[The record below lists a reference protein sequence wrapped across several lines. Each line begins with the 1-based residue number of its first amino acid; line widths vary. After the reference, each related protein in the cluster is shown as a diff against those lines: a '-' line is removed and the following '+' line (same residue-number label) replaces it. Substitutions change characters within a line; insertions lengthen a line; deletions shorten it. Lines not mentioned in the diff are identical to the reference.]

1 LALITLTPQ
10 RITCLIKKLIK
21 KNKDKSWF
29 QQLKQY
35 CQNEPKTQNEL
46 LLILRHSQNRSLI
59 DSETLSMIEG
69 VMLFATMRVRDIMLP
84 KKQMVCIPAQATLDE
99 VIDLVTDSGHSRFP
113 VLDHQRDEVLG
124 TLHAK
129 DLLRFQGPT
138 PLKFDLIDV
147 IRHATIVPESK
158 RLDALLSDLR
168 MNRNH
173 MAIVVDEYGA
183 ISGLVTL
190 EDVIEQIIG
199 DIADEFDIDEESHI
213 KAHGNGHY
221 MIKADTP
228 IDEFNQTLNAQ
239 LTDTIY
245 DTIGGILMAQFGHLP
260 GQGEQINIEGL
271 QFIVVNAD
279 ARHIKLL
286 ECIDKRAENLTV

>member
-1 LALITLTPQ
+1 LINKT
-10 RITCLIKKLIK
+10 KLK
-21 KNKDKSWF
+21 TWF
-29 QQLKQY
+29 QKLKQY
-35 CQNEPKTQNEL
+35 FQSEPETQNEL
-46 LLILRHSQNRSLI
+46 LHLLRDAQNRALI

-69 VMLFATMRVRDIMLP
+69 VMLFEKMRVRDIMLP
-84 KKQMVCIPAQATLDE
+84 KKQMICIPAEVTLDE
-99 VIDLVTDSGHSRFP
+99 VIDLVTESGHSRFP
-113 VLDHQRDEVLG
+113 VLGQQPDEVIG

-147 IRHATIVPESK
+147 IRQATVVPESK
-158 RLDALLSDLR
+158 RLDALLSDFR
-168 MNRNH
+168 INRNH

-183 ISGLVTL
+183 ISGFVTL

-199 DIADEFDIDEESHI
+199 DIADEFDIDEEAHI

-228 IDEFNQTLNAQ
+228 IDEFNHTLNAQ
-239 LTDTIY
+239 LTDKTY
-245 DTIGGILMAQFGHLP
+245 DTIGGIVMAKFGHFP
-260 GQGEQINIEGL
+260 GRGEQINIEGF
-271 QFIVVNAD
+271 QFIIVNAD

-286 ECIDKRAENLTV
+286 ECIDKRVENLAV